1 MKPRRKNKELDQKL
15 VFVAVH
21 EAPAA
26 GGPAAYIAGTT
37 MTKLQLY
44 EADLIQPRLPI
55 IPKENEFKGKI
66 HYTWHF

>member
-1 MKPRRKNKELDQKL
+1 MKPRRNNKELDHKL

-21 EAPAA
+21 EANANS
-26 GGPAAYIAGTT
+26 AGTP

-55 IPKENEFKGKI
+55 IPKENEFKGRVFEL
-66 HYTWHF
+66 TL